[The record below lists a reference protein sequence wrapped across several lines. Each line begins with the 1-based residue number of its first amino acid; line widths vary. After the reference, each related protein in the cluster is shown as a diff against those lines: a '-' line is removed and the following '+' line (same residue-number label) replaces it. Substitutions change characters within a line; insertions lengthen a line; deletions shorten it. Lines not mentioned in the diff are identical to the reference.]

1 MCRDSDDFY
10 FGLFLNLQ
18 DFNSDCVLHELTEDE
33 CPAVHIA
40 QPIDEVID
48 LPREQVHE
56 GARLVRRADRV
67 HAGDAGVEQSL
78 FQPDGS
84 QESLE

>member
-1 MCRDSDDFY
+1 MCCDSDDIY
-10 FGLFLNLQ
+10 FGLILKLQ
-18 DFNSDCVLHELTEDE
+18 DCNSDCVLHELTEDE

-40 QPIDEVID
+40 QLIDEVID